1 MIGLV
6 MATTSH
12 ASYHSFHNGSMDDLT
27 VATGSG
33 DGSRDG
39 VLVRR
44 SATAALEHAQ
54 IEAATAEIPE

>member
-1 MIGLV
+1 
-6 MATTSH
+6 
-12 ASYHSFHNGSMDDLT
+12 MDDLT

-44 SATAALEHAQ
+44 SATAVLEHAQ